1 MIKRNSTSDKMTE
14 FSSKGFCHF
23 VKLLNSN
30 LI

>member
-14 FSSKGFCHF
+14 FSSKGFCLF
-23 VKLLNSN
+23 VKLLNSI